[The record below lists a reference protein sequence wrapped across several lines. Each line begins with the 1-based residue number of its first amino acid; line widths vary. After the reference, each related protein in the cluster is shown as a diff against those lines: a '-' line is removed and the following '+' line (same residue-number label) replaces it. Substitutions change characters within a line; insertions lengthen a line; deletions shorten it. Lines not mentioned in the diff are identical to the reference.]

1 MLVCL
6 ILIMEENTNMNEN
19 NDKRLEYLEEHCKM
33 LEKENKKL
41 KAENEEMKLEVWES
55 KKFANM
61 PHTQLNQAIKKVR
74 QSERLYNEA
83 LAEMEEKKKELDMHL
98 EELKKM
104 KDVYGNLFDEI
115 QNELAE
121 GIR

>member
-1 MLVCL
+1 MR
-6 ILIMEENTNMNEN
+6 
-19 NDKRLEYLEEHCKM
+19 KWSWKYG
-33 LEKENKKL
+33 
-41 KAENEEMKLEVWES
+41 
-55 KKFANM
+55 
-61 PHTQLNQAIKKVR
+61 NQR
-74 QSERLYNEA
+74 SLYNEA

>member
-1 MLVCL
+1 
-6 ILIMEENTNMNEN
+6 MNEN

-33 LEKENKKL
+33 LEKENEKL

-61 PHTQLNQAIKKVR
+61 PHTQLNQAIRKVR

-83 LAEMEEKKKELDMHL
+83 LAEMKEKKELDMHL
-98 EELKKM
+98 EGLEKT

-115 QNELAE
+115 QNELVE

>member
-1 MLVCL
+1 M
-6 ILIMEENTNMNEN
+6 TEN

-33 LEKENKKL
+33 LEK
-41 KAENEEMKLEVWES
+41 ENEEMKLEVWES

-61 PHTQLNQAIKKVR
+61 PHTQLNQAIRKVR

-83 LAEMEEKKKELDMHL
+83 LAEMKEKKKELDMHL

>member
-1 MLVCL
+1 
-6 ILIMEENTNMNEN
+6 MEENININEN